1 MSLREF
7 IETNYKESI
16 DDIQNWCDE
25 EYNKN
30 FRYCF
35 DRVRSIKDSMNSES
49 RPISDFE
56 LEWVLTDLPLNLFT
70 ISEALN
76 RYKLDQEV
84 VKLKKKE
91 IKLELETSAKELVEQ
106 GTIGK
111 SDTKSWVDANLSE
124 HDIVIA
130 AFNSIVSRVESEI
143 SFSKELLM
151 GCKKIWDS
159 RRRAESSN
167 PVGDVVLNPDIE
179 NLPDYTSTG
188 YVRST
193 QKNSYIG

>member
-7 IETNYKESI
+7 IENNYKESI
-16 DDIQNWCDE
+16 DDIQSWCDD

-30 FRYCF
+30 FRFCF

-106 GTIGK
+106 GIIGK

-130 AFNSIVSRVESEI
+130 AFTSIVSRVESEI
-143 SFSKELLM
+143 SFSKELIM

-159 RRRAESSN
+159 RRRTETSN
-167 PVGDVVLNPDIE
+167 PVGEVVTDVSVDS
-179 NLPDYTSTG
+179 LPDYSSTG
-188 YVRST
+188 YGKDIR
-193 QKNSYIG
+193 KNQYIG